1 MAALLAGKLRHRVAI
16 QTQAT
21 SLNTY
26 GDPDQTWT
34 TDETVWASIEP
45 TSGNEV
51 DIGEGQAGI
60 ITHRIFIRYTA
71 NATPKK
77 RLLFGS
83 RVFGIVTVLNHEERN
98 EFMQLQCKE
107 ESN

>member
-1 MAALLAGKLRHRVAI
+1 MALMAGKLRHRVSI
-16 QTQAT
+16 QTESTAVD
-21 SLNTY
+21 SY
-26 GDPDQTWT
+26 GEPTASWS

-45 TSGNEV
+45 TGGNEV
-51 DIGEGQAGI
+51 DIGEGQTGI

-71 NATPKK
+71 NASPKK
-77 RLLFGS
+77 RLLFGA
-83 RVFGIVTVLNHEERN
+83 RVFGIVSVLNHEERN

>member
-1 MAALLAGKLRHRVAI
+1 MALMAGKLRHRVSI
-16 QTQAT
+16 QTESTAVD
-21 SLNTY
+21 TY
-26 GDPDQTWT
+26 GEPTASWS
-34 TDETVWASIEP
+34 TDATVWASIEP

-51 DIGEGQAGI
+51 SIGEGQAGI
-60 ITHRIFIRYTA
+60 ITHRIFMRYTA

>member
-1 MAALLAGKLRHRVAI
+1 MALMAGKLRHRVSI
-16 QTQAT
+16 QTESTAVD
-21 SLNTY
+21 SY
-26 GDPDQTWT
+26 GEPTASWS

-45 TSGNEV
+45 TGGNEA

-60 ITHRIFIRYTA
+60 ITHRIFMRYTA

-83 RVFGIVTVLNHEERN
+83 RVFGIVSVLNHEERN
-98 EFMQLQCKE
+98 EYLVISCKE

>member
-34 TDETVWASIEP
+34 TDETVWASIES
-45 TSGNEV
+45 TSGSEV

>member
-1 MAALLAGKLRHRVAI
+1 MALMAGIRHRLSI
-16 QTQAT
+16 QSLSGTLDSYGEPT
-21 SLNTY
+21 S
-26 GDPDQTWT
+26 GWS

-60 ITHRIFIRYTA
+60 VTHRIFMRYTA

-83 RVFGIVTVLNHEERN
+83 RVFGIVSVLNHEERN
-98 EFMQLQCKE
+98 EFLELRCKE

>member
-1 MAALLAGKLRHRVAI
+1 MALMAGKLRHRVSI
-16 QTQAT
+16 QTESTAVD
-21 SLNTY
+21 TY
-26 GDPDQTWT
+26 GEPTASWS
-34 TDETVWASIEP
+34 TDATVWASIEP

-51 DIGEGQAGI
+51 SIGEGQAGI
-60 ITHRIFIRYTA
+60 ITHRIFMRYTA
-71 NATPKK
+71 NASPKK

>member
-1 MAALLAGKLRHRVAI
+1 MAALLAGNLRHRVAI
-16 QTQAT
+16 QTESTAVD
-21 SLNTY
+21 SY
-26 GDPDQTWT
+26 GEPTASWS

-60 ITHRIFIRYTA
+60 ITHRIFMRYTA
-71 NATPKK
+71 NATVSK
-77 RLLFGS
+77 RLLFGA
-83 RVFGIVTVLNHEERN
+83 RVFGIVSVLNHEERN
-98 EFMQLQCKE
+98 EFLELRCKE

>member
-1 MAALLAGKLRHRVAI
+1 MAALLAGKLRHRVSI
-16 QTQAT
+16 QSLSETLDSYGEPT
-21 SLNTY
+21 S
-26 GDPDQTWT
+26 GWA
-34 TDETVWASIEP
+34 TDETVWASIESV
-45 TSGNEV
+45 SGMEV

-60 ITHRIFIRYTA
+60 ITHRISMRYTS

-83 RVFGIVTVLNHEERN
+83 RVFGIVSVLNHEERN
-98 EFMQLQCKE
+98 EFLELSCKE

>member
-1 MAALLAGKLRHRVAI
+1 MALMAGKLRHRVSI
-16 QTQAT
+16 QTESTAVD
-21 SLNTY
+21 TY
-26 GDPDQTWT
+26 GEPTASWS
-34 TDETVWASIEP
+34 TDATVWASIEP

-60 ITHRIFIRYTA
+60 ITHRIFMRYTA

-98 EFMQLQCKE
+98 EFMQLECRE

>member
-1 MAALLAGKLRHRVAI
+1 MPLLAGNLRHRVSI
-16 QTQAT
+16 QTESTAVD
-21 SLNTY
+21 SY
-26 GDPDQTWT
+26 GEPTASWS
-34 TDETVWASIEP
+34 TDETVWASIESV
-45 TSGNEV
+45 SGNEV

-60 ITHRIFIRYTA
+60 ITHRIFMRYTA

-98 EFMQLQCKE
+98 EFLELSCKE

>member
-1 MAALLAGKLRHRVAI
+1 MALMAGKLRHRVSI
-16 QTQAT
+16 QTESTAVD
-21 SLNTY
+21 TY
-26 GDPDQTWT
+26 GEPTASWS
-34 TDETVWASIEP
+34 TDATVWASIEP

-51 DIGEGQAGI
+51 SIGEGQAGI
-60 ITHRIFIRYTA
+60 ITHRIFMRYTA
-71 NATPKK
+71 NASPKK

-83 RVFGIVTVLNHEERN
+83 RIFGIVTVLNHEERN

>member
-1 MAALLAGKLRHRVAI
+1 MPLLAGNLRHRVSI
-16 QTQAT
+16 QSLSGTLDSYGEPT
-21 SLNTY
+21 S
-26 GDPDQTWT
+26 GWS
-34 TDETVWASIEP
+34 TDETVWASIESI
-45 TSGNEV
+45 SGNEV

-60 ITHRIFIRYTA
+60 ITHSVSMRYTA

-83 RVFGIVTVLNHEERN
+83 RVFGIQSVLNHEERN
-98 EFMQLQCKE
+98 EYLVLKCKE

>member
-1 MAALLAGKLRHRVAI
+1 MPLAAGKLRHRVAI
-16 QTQAT
+16 QTE
-21 SLNTY
+21 SSSVDTY
-26 GDPDQTWT
+26 GEPTHSWT
-34 TDETVWASIEP
+34 TNETVWASIEP

-71 NATPKK
+71 KASPKK

-83 RVFGIVTVLNHEERN
+83 RVFGIVSVLNHEERN
-98 EFMQLQCKE
+98 EFLELRCKE
-107 ESN
+107 ETN

>member
-1 MAALLAGKLRHRVAI
+1 MPLSAGKLRHRVAI
-16 QTQAT
+16 QTESSAVD
-21 SLNTY
+21 TY
-26 GDPDQTWT
+26 GEPTASWS

-45 TSGNEV
+45 TSGNEK

-77 RLLFGS
+77 RLLFGA
-83 RVFGIVTVLNHEERN
+83 RVFGIVSVLNHEERN
-98 EFMQLQCKE
+98 EFTQLQCKE